1 MFCVECGREGKLY
14 NNLCESCFRKKTV
27 LTNLPE
33 IINVS
38 KCIHCNSLL
47 LNKKWFKSKDIIMDA
62 VTSAI
67 KYHDDAEDCHVE
79 IKPVSWDERNADVS
93 VKVSALIL
101 GLSFKNEYKVKVK
114 IKNAVCSKCSK
125 KFGKYYEA
133 IVQVRA
139 TDRGLND
146 TEIKTVMDIA
156 EKIVEAYDTF
166 VSDYEKMHNGLD
178 LYIGSMNAGRMIAK
192 SIADR
197 YCARH
202 SGSPKLVGRKKG
214 EDVYRVTFSV
224 RLPKYK
230 TGDFVYVNGTIFM
243 IKKILKSGIIAVDLE
258 THVITSF
265 KRDEMEKAKPVSN
278 VMENAVVV
286 SESESE
292 VQILDPENY
301 KTITLKKPKD
311 FKAKETV
318 KIIKYENNIFLVP

>member
-27 LTNLPE
+27 LVNLPE

-38 KCIHCNSLL
+38 KCLHCNSLFI
-47 LNKKWFKSKDIIMDA
+47 KKWFKSKDIIRDA
-62 VTSAI
+62 ISSAI
-67 KYHDDAEDCHVE
+67 KYHDDAEDYHVE
-79 IKPVSWDERNADVS
+79 IKLLSRDEGNADVS
-93 VKVSALIL
+93 VKVSAVIL
-101 GLSFKNEYKVKVK
+101 GLSFRGEYKVKVK

-139 TDRGLND
+139 ADRGLND
-146 TEIKTVMDIA
+146 TEIKTVIHIA

-192 SIADR
+192 SIADK
-197 YCARH
+197 YCAKH
-202 SGSPKLVGRKKG
+202 SESPKLVGRKKG
-214 EDVYRVTFSV
+214 EDVYRVTFAV

-230 TGDFVYVNGTIFM
+230 TGDFVYINGKVLM

-258 THVITSF
+258 NHVITSF
-265 KRDEMEKAKPVSN
+265 KRDEIENAKPVSN
-278 VMENAVVV
+278 AVKNAVVV
-286 SESESE
+286 SESKDE

-318 KIIKYENNIFLVP
+318 KIIKYRDNVFLVP